1 MNYTRKEQNAI
12 TFSSFLMICYAVALL
27 IWLRLNSWE
36 ITGLLLFS
44 IIVVNIILSFF
55 RELNKL
61 ITALV
66 CIFVSIVTI
75 FVFDG
80 IMLWFGIILGI
91 YGICLTVYLLIEK

>member
-91 YGICLTVYLLIEK
+91 YGIFLTVYLLIEK